1 MKAMAKKMA
10 LQSFLY
16 FAWMLDFPIERQRK
30 RVTQPFCRCS
40 RHAFSCGDKHRRQ
53 SQGQR
58 QGQRHGQRQGQHAER
73 ALSCRNGYSVFFSA
87 NTAFYHGGIGVFSAK
102 MANIMG
108 TNIRGNVRDNV
119 RGNTLKWR
127 FPVEI
132 NTAFFLGKYGVLSW
146 RNRRFLGQN
155 GKYNG

>member
-1 MKAMAKKMA
+1 MIVLEGDGKKMA

-73 ALSCRNGYSVFFSA
+73 ALSCRNGYSVFSRQ
-87 NTAFYHGGIGVFSAK
+87 I
-102 MANIMG
+102 
-108 TNIRGNVRDNV
+108 
-119 RGNTLKWR
+119 
-127 FPVEI
+127 
-132 NTAFFLGKYGVLSW
+132 
-146 RNRRFLGQN
+146 RRFIMEESAFSRPKWQI
-155 GKYNG
+155 

>member
-1 MKAMAKKMA
+1 MR
-10 LQSFLY
+10 FL
-16 FAWMLDFPIERQRK
+16 AGTNIGGNLRGNV
-30 RVTQPFCRCS
+30 RV
-40 RHAFSCGDKHRRQ
+40 
-53 SQGQR
+53 
-58 QGQRHGQRQGQHAER
+58 RQGQHAEM
-73 ALSCRNGYSVFFSA
+73 ALSCRNRYSVFFLT

-127 FPVEI
+127 FPLEI

-155 GKYNG
+155 GKYKGDKHQRQCQGQRQGQRQSTSGATCGNGAFL